1 MNVNRYCLFSQ
12 KNPELVQEFADQIH
26 CTMDADT
33 MHQMTMDITEMIKEN
48 QEDIRKRIQEQV
60 TDAVSKGFQD
70 FSVHMLELEKEDKLI
85 CVQCDEVR
93 T

>member
-1 MNVNRYCLFSQ
+1 
-12 KNPELVQEFADQIH
+12 
-26 CTMDADT
+26 MDADT
-33 MHQMTMDITEMIKEN
+33 MHQMTMDITEMIKGN

-60 TDAVSKGFQD
+60 ADAVSKGFQD

-85 CVQCDEVR
+85 CVQCDEVK